1 MKQNKQRDGFMDVY
15 LVGGAVRDE
24 LLGRPVTE
32 RDWVVTGATPQE
44 MLSKG
49 YEQVGKDFPVFL
61 HPKTKEEY
69 ALARTERKSGSGYT
83 GFVCYAAPDVT
94 LEQDLIRRDL
104 TVNAIARDKDGNLI
118 DPYHGVKDIASRTLR
133 HVSEAFSED
142 PLRVFRVARFA
153 ARYAYLGFTVADE
166 TASLMRSMADSG
178 ELAHLTAERVWKE
191 TIRALGEMNPE
202 VYFQVLENADALGF
216 WFLELIPSRVNS
228 NLRLQRAAA
237 AQCSDDIR
245 WALLF
250 ADVSPE
256 QTEKLCERIKTPNKY
271 TGLALLISR
280 FSKNFTASNH
290 AEDWLALCNQC
301 DAWRKPE
308 RFTDFI
314 TACTLIAEPSDTDSA
329 LATALNEAISKAGKL
344 SAKAFVEQGL
354 RGPQIG
360 EAMDQARMEIIAEFL
375 QANQSS

>member
-1 MKQNKQRDGFMDVY
+1 MDVY

-24 LLGRPVTE
+24 LLNRRVTE
-32 RDWVVTGATPQE
+32 RDWVVVGATPEE
-44 MLSKG
+44 MLAKG
-49 YEQVGKDFPVFL
+49 FEQVGKDFPVFL

-104 TVNAIARDKDGNLI
+104 TVNAIAKDNDGNLI
-118 DPYHGVKDIASRTLR
+118 DPYHGVRDLNSRILR

-153 ARYAYLGFTVADE
+153 ARYAHLGFKVAEE
-166 TASLMRSMADSG
+166 TLSLMRNMADSG

-191 TIRALGEMNPE
+191 TIRALGENNPE
-202 VYFQVLENADALGF
+202 VYFQVLERAEALND
-216 WFLELIPSRVNS
+216 WFPELIASLKNSDSR
-228 NLRLQRAAA
+228 LERAVSAKA
-237 AQCSDDIR
+237 SDDIR

-250 ADVSPE
+250 ANTSAE
-256 QTEKLCERIKTPNKY
+256 GTETLCKRVKAPNKY
-271 TGLALLISR
+271 AQLAMLVSR
-280 FSKNFTASNH
+280 FSKAFTPSNT
-290 AEDWLALCNQC
+290 ADDWLKLCNQC

-314 TACTLIAEPSDTDSA
+314 TACTLINDNADISSS
-329 LATALNEAISKAGKL
+329 LATPLHETVKEASKL

-360 EAMDQARMEIIAEFL
+360 EAMNLARRDIFEKRFRL
-375 QANQSS
+375 DLFS

>member
-32 RDWVVTGATPQE
+32 RDWVITGATPQE

-83 GFVCYAAPDVT
+83 GFICYAAPDVT

-118 DPYHGVKDIASRTLR
+118 DPYHGVEDIESRTLR

-153 ARYAYLGFTVADE
+153 ARYAYLGFTVADD

-216 WFLELIPSRVNS
+216 WFLELIPSRANS
-228 NLRLQRAAA
+228 DLRLQRAAA
-237 AQCSDDIR
+237 AQCCDDIR

-256 QTEKLCERIKTPNKY
+256 QTEKLCERIKAPNKY

-280 FSKNFTASNH
+280 FSKNFTASNQ

-308 RFTDFI
+308 RFTDFV
-314 TACTLIAEPSDTDSA
+314 TACSLITEPSDTVSA
-329 LATALNEAISKAGKL
+329 LATALNEAVSKAGNL

-360 EAMDQARMEIIAEFL
+360 EAMDQARMEIIAEYL
-375 QANQSS
+375 S

>member
-1 MKQNKQRDGFMDVY
+1 MDVY

-24 LLGRPVTE
+24 LLNRPVTE
-32 RDWVVTGATPQE
+32 RDWVVVSATPEE

-104 TVNAIARDKDGNLI
+104 TVNAIARDNNGNLI
-118 DPYHGVKDIASRTLR
+118 DPYHGVEDLESRTLR

-166 TASLMRSMADSG
+166 TLSLMGSMAKSG

-191 TIRALGEMNPE
+191 TIRALGENNPE
-202 VYFQVLENADALGF
+202 VYFQVLERAEALND
-216 WFLELIPSRVNS
+216 WFPELIASLHDSYSR
-228 NLRLQRAAA
+228 LTRAASS
-237 AQCSDDIR
+237 QVSDDIR

-250 ADVSPE
+250 ADISAE
-256 QTEKLCERIKTPNKY
+256 NTESLCKRVKAPNKY
-271 TGLALLISR
+271 AELATLVSR
-280 FSKNFTASNH
+280 FNKDFTNSDSAD
-290 AEDWLALCNQC
+290 DWLTLCNHC

-308 RFTDFI
+308 RFANFT
-314 TACTLIAEPSDTDSA
+314 TACTLITEDSD
-329 LATALNEAISKAGKL
+329 NSKAMATLLMDAVLQAGTL

-360 EAMDQARMEIIAEFL
+360 EAMNQARKDIFAEYL
-375 QANQSS
+375 SR

>member
-1 MKQNKQRDGFMDVY
+1 MDVY

-24 LLGRPVTE
+24 LLNRPVTE
-32 RDWVVTGATPQE
+32 RDWVVVGATPKE
-44 MLSKG
+44 MLNKG
-49 YEQVGKDFPVFL
+49 YQQVGKDFPVFL

-104 TVNAIARDKDGNLI
+104 TVNAIARDKSGNII
-118 DPYHGVKDIASRTLR
+118 DPYHGVADIQARTLR

-166 TASLMRSMADSG
+166 TISLMRNMADSG
-178 ELAHLTAERVWKE
+178 ELAFLTAERVWKE
-191 TIRALGEMNPE
+191 SIRALGENNPD
-202 VYFQVLENADALGF
+202 VYFHVLEQAKALGD
-216 WFLELIPSRVNS
+216 WFPELVPSLDGNYA
-228 NLRLQRAAA
+228 RLQRAAS
-237 AQCSDDIR
+237 AQVSDDIR

-256 QTEKLCERIKTPNKY
+256 HTETLCERVKAPNKY
-271 TGLALLISR
+271 AELARLVSR
-280 FSKNFTASNH
+280 FSKDFSNSNTAG
-290 AEDWLALCNQC
+290 DWLALCNHC

-308 RFTDFI
+308 RFADFI
-314 TACTLIAEPSDTDSA
+314 AACTIINDRSEFMDA
-329 LATALNEAISKAGKL
+329 LATSLHNAVQEAVDL
-344 SAKAFVEQGL
+344 SAKAFVDQGL

-360 EAMDQARMEIIAEFL
+360 EAMNLARRDIIA
-375 QANQSS
+375 AHIAPVNND